1 MMKKIIGQASK
12 ANHQDSEHWMN
23 VSDLMAGLMMV
34 FLFISI
40 ALMRSA
46 IIERNKI
53 KDVAIAYQGN
63 QVAIYE
69 SLMAEFKD
77 DLTKWDAEID
87 KDSLAFRFKS
97 PDILFGTGKSKVT
110 DAFQL
115 ILSDFFPRFLSTL
128 EQFNDVVEEIRIEG
142 HTSSD
147 WEGLSKENAYFN
159 NMNLSQRRTNSVLKY
174 IHDTEINKQR
184 REWIRMNVAA
194 VGYSSSRLIL
204 TTDGLED
211 SLRSRR
217 VDFRVVTNA
226 ETQIRKILVE

>member
-1 MMKKIIGQASK
+1 MKKIIGQSSK

-77 DLTKWDAEID
+77 DLAKWDAEID
-87 KDSLAFRFKS
+87 RDSLAFRFKS
-97 PDILFGTGKSKVT
+97 PDILFDTGKSEVT
-110 DAFQL
+110 DSFQL
-115 ILSDFFPRFLSTL
+115 ILSNFFPRFLSTL
-128 EQFNDVVEEIRIEG
+128 EQFSDVVEEIRIEG

-147 WEGLSKENAYFN
+147 WEGSSTEDAYFN
-159 NMNLSQRRTNSVLKY
+159 NMNLSQKRTNSVLKY
-174 IHDTEINKQR
+174 IHDTEANKQR
-184 REWIRMNVAA
+184 RDWIRINVAA
-194 VGYSSSRLIL
+194 VGYSSSRPIL
-204 TTDGLED
+204 TDDGLED
-211 SLRSRR
+211 AIRSRR